1 MTRWQT
7 KQTETFQHLFLVV
20 STAGNESW
28 NIQSVLFRVTRQDKH
43 RLFAKFRGKIFFFQT
58 FESYFV
64 MWRLTKD
71 PKYREW
77 GWEAVQALEK
87 YCRVPGGFTGL
98 HNVYLVDPPQD
109 DVQQSY
115 FFAETLKVP
124 WFLSLFL
131 WFLAKLLAYV
141 PEFKKYSLLTVAFHN
156 IIIL

>member
-1 MTRWQT
+1 
-7 KQTETFQHLFLVV
+7 
-20 STAGNESW
+20 
-28 NIQSVLFRVTRQDKH
+28 
-43 RLFAKFRGKIFFFQT
+43 
-58 FESYFV
+58 

-115 FFAETLKVP
+115 FFAETLKVRRF
-124 WFLSLFL
+124 FLYNFFFFFFWGKGRRLILESYFL
-131 WFLAKLLAYV
+131 EIYQV
-141 PEFKKYSLLTVAFHN
+141 SSS
-156 IIIL
+156 